1 MPPIRSRRLAFPKIV
16 HPEAPPVR
24 PERHVANSIATI
36 RRHLIVAL
44 ATTLARCP
52 CCNAPRKTTDAYPIL
67 LRSKSRCLRFF
78 PFCHGAEPQRPIDRR
93 PVHPHRGG
101 HVLYRGVRVLKQL
114 TGMG

>member
-1 MPPIRSRRLAFPKIV
+1 MPPIKSRRLAFPKIL

-24 PERHVANSIATI
+24 PERHVANSIATM

-67 LRSKSRCLRFF
+67 
-78 PFCHGAEPQRPIDRR
+78 
-93 PVHPHRGG
+93 
-101 HVLYRGVRVLKQL
+101 
-114 TGMG
+114 